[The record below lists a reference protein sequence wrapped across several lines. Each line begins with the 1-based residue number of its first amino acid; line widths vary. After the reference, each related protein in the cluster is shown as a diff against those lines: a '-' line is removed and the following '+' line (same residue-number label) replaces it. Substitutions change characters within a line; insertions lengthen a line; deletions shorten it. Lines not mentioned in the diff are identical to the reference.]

1 MFTVGLTERIIPPFR
16 VVKSRGFMP
25 ALTTS
30 RDMSAELNVV
40 RGPVALGRYVVP
52 VVEQC
57 VEGFEDKRF
66 DF

>member
-1 MFTVGLTERIIPPFR
+1 
-16 VVKSRGFMP
+16 MP